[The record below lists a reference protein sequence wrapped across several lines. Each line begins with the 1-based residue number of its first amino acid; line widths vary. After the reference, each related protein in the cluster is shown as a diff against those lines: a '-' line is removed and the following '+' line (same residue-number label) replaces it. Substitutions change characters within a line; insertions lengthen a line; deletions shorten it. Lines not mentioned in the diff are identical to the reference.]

1 MKQLQLNDRSSMKKA
16 MQIRNFTLQH
26 AIMQKASYITI
37 QKQYFKYTLMPII
50 SFYRDKKHKKKSTSI
65 F

>member
-1 MKQLQLNDRSSMKKA
+1 MKKA

-37 QKQYFKYTLMPII
+37 HKQYFKYILMPII
-50 SFYRDKKHKKKSTSI
+50 SFYKDKKHKKKKKI
-65 F
+65 HVYFDLQILC